1 MIIILI
7 LIIAIILIVF
17 IFIKEDKQT
26 KDYINFLNKLYE
38 MEDDNNAQR

>member
-1 MIIILI
+1 MIIVIL

-26 KDYINFLNKLYE
+26 KDYINFLIKLYE
-38 MEDDNNAQR
+38 MEDDNNA